1 MDYYGF
7 WQMLLEEMKA
17 ASKSAPRHIVTFN
30 DPRMYAGA
38 LSQWKSLKSKKP
50 GLRQVQVST
59 LIRAFFV
66 PAAGAERLMDRYADS
81 LCIEEDHRIKVHS
94 PLADKSGSALMPWGI
109 RAIRAPQAWSRSTGV
124 HVKIGV
130 IDTGVDF
137 RHPDLRHSLASG
149 VNLLNRG
156 MMPLDDNGHGTHI
169 AGTLAAAGGARN
181 MMGVA
186 PRALLYPVKAFDHNG
201 SAYVSDIVLGIDWC
215 VQNKIDIINMSFG
228 MRNRSK
234 ALHDVVIK
242 AYRAGIAIIASAGND
257 GKRGGDYPARY
268 PETIAVGAL
277 DRRQRVAAFSNRG
290 PYIDVYGPGEGIPSC
305 WLREGYKEMSGTS
318 MATSHVTGAAALLLA
333 LRPGLSPREL
343 KLLLRRTASPVRL
356 RKGQRRA
363 SLGGGAAD
371 ALRLLRAGIRARRAS
386 GSASSGAGGSAAGG
400 SGAGSGSSSGAKAAA
415 AAKA

>member
-7 WQMLLEEMKA
+7 WQMLLGEI
-17 ASKSAPRHIVTFN
+17 SPAPKNAERRIVTFN
-30 DPRMYAGA
+30 DARQYAGA
-38 LSQWKSLKSKKP
+38 LSEWKALKAKKP
-50 GLRQVQVST
+50 ELRQVQISP
-59 LIRAFFV
+59 LIRAFVV
-66 PAAGAERLMDRYADS
+66 PAAGAGKLLYKYEDS
-81 LCIEEDHRIKVHS
+81 LSIEEDSRIQVHAVA
-94 PLADKSGSALMPWGI
+94 PEKSGTAVMPWGV
-109 RAIRAPQAWSRSTGV
+109 RAIHAPQAWSRSTGV

-130 IDTGVDF
+130 IDTGADY

-149 VNLLNRG
+149 VNLLHRG
-156 MMPLDDNGHGTHI
+156 MLPLDDNGHGTHI
-169 AGTLAAAGGARN
+169 AGTLAAAGGTRG

-186 PRALLYPVKAFDHNG
+186 PRAQLYPVKAFDHSG

-228 MRNRSK
+228 MKTRSK

-242 AYRAGIAIIASAGND
+242 AYRAGIAIIASSGND

-277 DRRQRVAAFSNRG
+277 DRRHRVAAFSNRG
-290 PYIDVYGPGEGIPSC
+290 PYIDVYGPGEGVPSC
-305 WLREGYKEMSGTS
+305 WLKEGYKEMSGTS

-356 RKGQRRA
+356 RKGQRRSA
-363 SLGGGAAD
+363 LGGGAAD
-371 ALRLLRAGIRARRAS
+371 ALRLLRAGARAKRAT
-386 GSASSGAGGSAAGG
+386 
-400 SGAGSGSSSGAKAAA
+400 

>member
-17 ASKSAPRHIVTFN
+17 APTSAQRQIVTFN
-30 DPRMYAGA
+30 DPRNYAGA
-38 LSQWKSLKSKKP
+38 LSQWKSLKAKKP
-50 GLRQVQVST
+50 GLRQVRVST
-59 LIRAFFV
+59 LIRAFV
-66 PAAGAERLMDRYADS
+66 MPATGAQRLMDRYAGS
-81 LCIEEDHRIKVHS
+81 LCIEEDSRIQVHS
-94 PLADKSGSALMPWGI
+94 IPADKSGSALMPWGI
-109 RAIRAPQAWSRSTGV
+109 KAIRAPQAWSRSTGV

-137 RHPDLRHSLASG
+137 RHPDLKHSLASG

-215 VQNKIDIINMSFG
+215 VQNNIDLINMSFG

-242 AYRAGIAIIASAGND
+242 AYRAGIAIIASSGND

-290 PYIDVYGPGEGIPSC
+290 PYIDVYGPGESIPSC

-333 LRPGLSPREL
+333 LRPGLTPREL
-343 KLLLRRTASPVRL
+343 KLLLRRTSMPVRL

-363 SLGGGAAD
+363 ALGGGAAD
-371 ALRLLRAGIRARRAS
+371 ALRLLRAGIRARRRS
-386 GSASSGAGGSAAGG
+386 GS
-400 SGAGSGSSSGAKAAA
+400 AGSGSSAKAVA

>member
-7 WQMLLEEMKA
+7 WQMLLEEIKA
-17 ASKSAPRHIVTFN
+17 APTNAQRRIVTFN

-38 LSQWKSLKSKKP
+38 LSQWKSLKTKTP

-66 PAAGAERLMDRYADS
+66 PAAGAGKLMDRYADS
-81 LCIEEDHRIKVHS
+81 LCIEEDHRIQVHS
-94 PLADKSGSALMPWGI
+94 VAPDKSGSAMMPWGVKSI
-109 RAIRAPQAWSRSTGV
+109 HAPQAWSKSTGV

-137 RHPDLRHSLASG
+137 RHPDLKHSLASG

-169 AGTLAAAGGARN
+169 AGTLAAAGGTRG

-186 PRALLYPVKAFDHNG
+186 PRALIYPVKAFDHSG

-228 MRNRSK
+228 MKNRSK

-242 AYRAGIAIIASAGND
+242 AYRAGIAIIASSGND

-371 ALRLLRAGIRARRAS
+371 ALRLLRAGARARRS
-386 GSASSGAGGSAAGG
+386 
-400 SGAGSGSSSGAKAAA
+400 SGSSSSAKAAA

>member
-7 WQMLLEEMKA
+7 WQLLLGEISA
-17 ASKSAPRHIVTFN
+17 APKNGERRIVTFK
-30 DPRMYAGA
+30 DARQYAGA
-38 LSQWKSLKSKKP
+38 LAQWKQLKKKRP
-50 GLRQVQVST
+50 ALRKVQASP

-66 PAAGAERLMDRYADS
+66 PAAGAANLLNRFADALS
-81 LCIEEDHRIKVHS
+81 VEEDLRIQLHAVPEEKKGTVV
-94 PLADKSGSALMPWGI
+94 MPWGVK
-109 RAIRAPQAWSRSTGV
+109 AIHAPQAWSRSTGV

-130 IDTGVDF
+130 IDTGADY

-149 VNLLNRG
+149 INLLYRG
-156 MMPLDDNGHGTHI
+156 MLPLDDNGHGTHI
-169 AGTLAAAGGARN
+169 AGTLAAAGGTHG

-215 VQNKIDIINMSFG
+215 VQNRIDIINMSFG
-228 MRNRSK
+228 MKTRSK
-234 ALHDVVIK
+234 ALHNVVMK
-242 AYRAGIAIIASAGND
+242 AYRAGIAIVASSGND

-268 PETIAVGAL
+268 PETIAVGAI
-277 DRRQRVAAFSNRG
+277 DKRRRVAAFSNRG
-290 PYIDVYGPGEGIPSC
+290 PYIDVYGPGESVPSC

-333 LRPGLSPREL
+333 LRPELTPREL
-343 KLLLRRTASPVRL
+343 KLLLRRTAAPVRL

-371 ALRLLRAGIRARRAS
+371 AMRLLRAGARARRSRERESVAQ
-386 GSASSGAGGSAAGG
+386 G
-400 SGAGSGSSSGAKAAA
+400 
-415 AAKA
+415 